1 MVVVVHGCASGGSGC
16 ASGGSGCERNF
27 TPHGP
32 ACSSPPD
39 ANNGE
44 MQPKKK

>member
-1 MVVVVHGCASGGSGC
+1 MVVVVHGCAT
-16 ASGGSGCERNF
+16 GGSGCERNF

-32 ACSSPPD
+32 SPPD

-44 MQPKKK
+44 MQPKKKWK